1 MEVGVNHLTDRDQR
15 EVIQN
20 LMGFTEINR
29 KRVFHEEK
37 NDIYVNK

>member
-15 EVIQN
+15 EVS
-20 LMGFTEINR
+20 LSMGYTEINR

-37 NDIYVNK
+37 NDIYINK